1 MKTLA
6 KPKVLLPFTPANA
19 AAERAVEMERL
30 REQRRR
36 VDATI
41 EAVPIT
47 DEHFDQRRKLYR
59 QRTTLVEKIDA
70 LEMQGD
76 GGPLVTV
83 TLDPYSSAMVRRA
96 HFGRESATKADVVAA
111 ALSFTLSEADS
122 QTPDE
127 EIEAATAR
135 RMASGEGQSGEG
147 QRVYP
152 LTPAGH
158 TVTIRLSPVQMRMLM
173 QVADDDGT
181 RTMPEIVL
189 RELGEHAAHML
200 ECFHGHDL
208 DKARQRWEQE
218 GANL

>member
-6 KPKVLLPFTPANA
+6 KPKVLVPFTPANT
-19 AAERAVEMERL
+19 AAERAAEMERL

-41 EAVPIT
+41 DAVPIN
-47 DEHFDQRRKLYR
+47 DEHFNQRRKLYR
-59 QRTTLVEKIDA
+59 QRTALADKIDA

-96 HFGRESATKADVVAA
+96 HFGRELATEADVVAA

-135 RMASGEGQSGEG
+135 RLALGSGEGVGSI
-147 QRVYP
+147 Y
-152 LTPAGH
+152 TPVGH

-173 QVADDDGT
+173 QIADDDGT
-181 RTMPEIVL
+181 KAAPEIIE
-189 RELGEHAAHML
+189 RELGEHVAHML

-208 DKARQRWEQE
+208 DAARVRWDREAKE
-218 GANL
+218 VA

>member
-6 KPKVLLPFTPANA
+6 KPKVLLPFTPTNT
-19 AAERAVEMERL
+19 AAERAMEMERL

-41 EAVPIT
+41 EAVPIS

-59 QRTTLVEKIDA
+59 QRTALVEKIDT

-83 TLDPYSSAMVRRA
+83 ALGPYSSAMVRRA
-96 HFGRESATKADVVAA
+96 HFGRESATEADVVAA

-135 RMASGEGQSGEG
+135 RLALGSAEGVGSIYTASGH
-147 QRVYP
+147 
-152 LTPAGH
+152 A
-158 TVTIRLSPVQMRMLM
+158 VTIRLSPVQMRMLM
-173 QVADDDGT
+173 QIADDDGT
-181 RTMPEIVL
+181 KTAPEIIE
-189 RELGEHAAHML
+189 RELGEHVAHML

-208 DKARQRWEQE
+208 DAAAERWKRESRKE
-218 GANL
+218 VA